1 MEKDEELLERIGRR
15 DADAFE
21 YLYAKYRGQVL
32 LQVRRMVRD
41 VDAAEDL
48 VQETFLRV
56 WQKSDQWRGLGSV
69 AAWIRKIALNLTLS
83 YIDVVR
89 RSRTVETKAYGEQTD
104 EELLT
109 RLADEA
115 SLGPDALYLRSE
127 KLRRFKES
135 LGELSEQKREVIRA
149 FLDEDVTWRE
159 VSERLDLPLGTVKS
173 RVHYALQ
180 DLRKMLEE
188 EQ

>member
-1 MEKDEELLERIGRR
+1 MEKDEELLHRIAKR
-15 DADAFE
+15 DTDAFDR
-21 YLYAKYRGQVL
+21 LYAKYRSQVL

-56 WQKSDQWRGLGSV
+56 WRKSAQWRGLGSA
-69 AAWIRKIALNLTLS
+69 AAWIRKIAVNLTLS
-83 YIDVVR
+83 YIDAAR
-89 RSRTVETKAYGEQTD
+89 RSRKLETKRYGEQTD

-109 RLADEA
+109 RLADTA
-115 SLGPDALYLRSE
+115 SPGPDALYLRSE
-127 KLRRFKES
+127 KIRQFQES
-135 LGELSEQKREVIRA
+135 LAGLSEQKREVIRI

-180 DLRKMLEE
+180 DLRKLLDK